1 MTCMSRIRN
10 CTVHSRSRQISTAQK
25 RYKGTQRE
33 GRAEMLIDI
42 SATKI
47 PSFTLYQLFKNANRN
62 FHFHRFNGWKRFAVD
77 ISETLLA
84 VKLFDTNIM

>member
-1 MTCMSRIRN
+1 MSRIRN

-33 GRAEMLIDI
+33 GRAETLIVV

-47 PSFTLYQLFKNANRN
+47 P
-62 FHFHRFNGWKRFAVD
+62 
-77 ISETLLA
+77 LLRCITYSK
-84 VKLFDTNIM
+84 VQIVILIFIDLTVGKGSQWTPRKCS